1 MKFIDCNFTECTFK
15 QVEFRATRFENC
27 VFDGAKFEWCEM
39 AHVKYEGNAPAAEQF
54 TEVDQE
60 RVVEWFKGSE

>member
-1 MKFIDCNFTECTFK
+1 
-15 QVEFRATRFENC
+15 